1 MALTSIVSILDLGG
15 VLCAILAQLAS
26 LFAGISS
33 QGLAGD
39 RFV

>member
-1 MALTSIVSILDLGG
+1 MALTGVVSILDLGG
-15 VLCAILAQLAS
+15 MLSTILAQHLL

-39 RFV
+39 GIV